1 METKK
6 GDFVSIMKNRII
18 YESIE
23 GLRQEGL
30 RFSVDTVAEK
40 LNISKKTIYKYF
52 PNKEALAFALYQT
65 YYADVKA
72 QANRLTADSSD
83 SARSKLLFLYFD
95 AKLMT
100 SDNIFNKYKLNKSL
114 YSYTTEQNNDLW
126 NIISSSFDE
135 SISEKDKIALHIIL
149 DGTFEKLCNEKITP
163 DEVIDRLVNIL
174 W

>member
-1 METKK
+1 
-6 GDFVSIMKNRII
+6 
-18 YESIE
+18 
-23 GLRQEGL
+23 
-30 RFSVDTVAEK
+30 
-40 LNISKKTIYKYF
+40 
-52 PNKEALAFALYQT
+52 
-65 YYADVKA
+65 
-72 QANRLTADSSD
+72 
-83 SARSKLLFLYFD
+83 
-95 AKLMT
+95 MT